1 MYLKDNRRVVSR
13 DMCLCCRKAGTE
25 EAFSLMEVLV
35 GVAILGIVYATLFSL
50 MSTSLR
56 TISRI
61 EEREKI
67 VRYGQMKMNELVLN
81 ANRGILVQGLS
92 GRFDDRYSWQ
102 ATIQP
107 FDSGENADRLPD
119 HMVAKVRLSV
129 IGSNPSQQSQYT
141 LETLTWA
148 PNGR

>member
-1 MYLKDNRRVVSR
+1 MNRNTNPRGI
-13 DMCLCCRKAGTE
+13 KTE
-25 EAFSLMEVLV
+25 THKGFSLMEVLV

-67 VRYGQMKMNELVLN
+67 VRYGQMKINELVLN
-81 ANRGILVQGLS
+81 ANRGILARGLS

-102 ATIQP
+102 ATIRP
-107 FDSGENADRLPD
+107 FDSGEDADRLPD
-119 HMVAKVRLSV
+119 HTVAKVRLSV
-129 IGSNPSQQSQYT
+129 IGTDSSQQGLYT
-141 LETLTWA
+141 LETLTWV

>member
-1 MYLKDNRRVVSR
+1 MVNRDTNLRGT
-13 DMCLCCRKAGTE
+13 KAETQKG
-25 EAFSLMEVLV
+25 FSLMEVLV
-35 GVAILGIVYATLFSL
+35 GVVILGIVYATLFSL

-61 EEREKI
+61 EEREKM

-81 ANRGILVQGLS
+81 VNRGILAQGLS

-102 ATIQP
+102 ATIRP
-107 FDSGENADRLPD
+107 FDSGEDADRLPD
-119 HMVAKVRLSV
+119 HTVAKVRLSV
-129 IGSNPSQQSQYT
+129 IGTDSSQQGLYT

>member
-1 MYLKDNRRVVSR
+1 
-13 DMCLCCRKAGTE
+13 
-25 EAFSLMEVLV
+25 MEVLV

-56 TISRI
+56 TVSRI
-61 EEREKI
+61 EEREKM

-92 GRFDDRYSWQ
+92 GRFDDKYSWL
-102 ATIQP
+102 ATIRP
-107 FDSGENADRLPD
+107 FDSGENSDRPPD

-129 IGSNPSQQSQYT
+129 IGPDSSQQGHYI
-141 LETLTWA
+141 LETLTWV
-148 PNGR
+148 PNGS